1 MSFRKLM
8 VVLLLLTL
16 GGVGLAEERKIPTAP
31 DFEFDFPK
39 VPELQSFFQGYEKD
53 LRDEM
58 NQEFDKAKAEG
69 DIYNPWSLSAG
80 AKVTYKGKFWTVMV
94 NGYDYRG
101 GAHGIPILDAVY
113 FSPQSFEE
121 VSQDALFEKN
131 AYEILSRWSR
141 EGLVKQGFDKTD
153 DWMLE
158 GTAPKPEN
166 FQLVVPGEG
175 GVEVIFSSY
184 QVAPY
189 AAGTPSVEIPWS
201 EARAIF
207 KEAYRP

>member
-1 MSFRKLM
+1 MNIRKLM
-8 VVLLLLTL
+8 VVMLLLAV
-16 GGVGLAEERKIPTAP
+16 GGIGLAEERKTPTAP
-31 DFEFDFPK
+31 EFEFEFPK
-39 VPELQSFFQGYEKD
+39 VPGLQSFFQNYEKD
-53 LRDEM
+53 LREEM

-80 AKVTYKGKFWTVMV
+80 AKVTYKGKFWAVMV

-113 FSPQSFEE
+113 FNPENFEE
-121 VSQDALFEKN
+121 LSQDVLFEKN
-131 AYEILSRWSR
+131 AYEMLSRWSR
-141 EGLVKQGFDKTD
+141 EGLLKQGFEKTD

-166 FQLVVPGEG
+166 FQLVVPGEDG
-175 GVEVIFSSY
+175 LEVVFSSY

-201 EARAIF
+201 VARTIF

>member
-1 MSFRKLM
+1 MNIRKLM

-16 GGVGLAEERKIPTAP
+16 GGVGLAEDRKTPTAP
-31 DFEFDFPK
+31 EFEFEFPK
-39 VPELQSFFQGYEKD
+39 VPELQSFFQSYEKD

-113 FSPQSFEE
+113 FDPQNFEE
-121 VSQDALFEKN
+121 ISQDALFEKK
-131 AYEILSRWSR
+131 AYEMLSRWSR
-141 EGLVKQGFDKTD
+141 EGLVKQGYDKTD
-153 DWMLE
+153 EWMLE

-166 FQLVVPGEG
+166 FQLVVPGEDG
-175 GVEVIFSSY
+175 LEVIFSSY

-201 EARAIF
+201 VAWTIF